1 MNKTKAPSILTELFK
16 IPLKNKFGPVSR
28 GLKDLVSRTSMGM
41 QIKVQVLSHLVL
53 QIAWE

>member
-1 MNKTKAPSILTELFK
+1 MNKTKAPSILTELLK

>member
-16 IPLKNKFGPVSR
+16 IPLKNKFDPVSR